1 MRPKKDDD
9 DPDNRLD
16 PCLHQV
22 ERLLPCNHTAL
33 VCCSDK
39 VLPPCTQS
47 VDEVV
52 SYPCGKHTTIP
63 TTCAKLQDLKTQL
76 EARSG
81 LSGVSVFKYAPLDQA
96 PKKEM
101 IYLGDAN
108 TGLEFQSFGSVYEE
122 QIDLKCFVYVL
133 RAGAGDSVA
142 GTVESRAIAL
152 ANEVIDQLSDDATIN
167 GAVIVSRMRNMTLEN
182 TLSDEGRIC
191 LIEMDIEAEATTSE

>member
-1 MRPKKDDD
+1 M
-9 DPDNRLD
+9 
-16 PCLHQV
+16 
-22 ERLLPCNHTAL
+22 AIG
-33 VCCSDK
+33 
-39 VLPPCTQS
+39 S
-47 VDEVV
+47 VVQTV
-52 SYPCGKHTTIP
+52 RSN
-63 TTCAKLQDLKTQL
+63 LKTQL

-101 IYLGDAN
+101 IYLGDPN
-108 TGLEFQSFGSVYEE
+108 TGLEFPSFGSVYEE

-133 RAGAGDSVA
+133 RAGDGDSVA

-182 TLSDEGRIC
+182 TVSDEGRIC

>member
-1 MRPKKDDD
+1 M
-9 DPDNRLD
+9 
-16 PCLHQV
+16 
-22 ERLLPCNHTAL
+22 AIG
-33 VCCSDK
+33 
-39 VLPPCTQS
+39 S
-47 VDEVV
+47 VVQTV
-52 SYPCGKHTTIP
+52 RSN
-63 TTCAKLQDLKTQL
+63 LKTQL

-108 TGLEFQSFGSVYEE
+108 TELEFQSFGSVYEE
-122 QIDLKCFVYVL
+122 QIDLKCFIYVL